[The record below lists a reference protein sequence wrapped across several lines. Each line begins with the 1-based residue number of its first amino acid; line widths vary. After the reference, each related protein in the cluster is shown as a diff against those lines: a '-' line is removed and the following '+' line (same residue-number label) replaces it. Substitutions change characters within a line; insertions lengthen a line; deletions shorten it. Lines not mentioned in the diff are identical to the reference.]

1 MDKATISEIIGMAWD
16 DETSFDQIERQHGL
30 SEGEV
35 IRLMRSEMKPS
46 SFRMWRKR
54 VSGRAAKHDQRKQK
68 IPKNSFDD

>member
-16 DETSFDQIERQHGL
+16 DETSFDQSEQQLGL

-54 VSGRAAKHDQRKQK
+54 VSGRASKHAQRIQAPPKPK
-68 IPKNSFDD
+68 INI